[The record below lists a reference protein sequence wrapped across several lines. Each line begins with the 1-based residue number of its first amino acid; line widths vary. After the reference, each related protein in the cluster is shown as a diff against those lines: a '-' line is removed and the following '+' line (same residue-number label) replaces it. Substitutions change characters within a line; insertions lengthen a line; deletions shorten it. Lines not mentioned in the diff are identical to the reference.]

1 MASENLA
8 QRARIEQWLNHP
20 TCERNTASAVLGV
33 PLHLLPGASP
43 SREASQLAG
52 WIGNAFEASLFEE
65 RFELLGNLLI
75 EAGLLS
81 DDVFLIPKEKEDL
94 IGLELQLE
102 LSKNRIAEMVSAS
115 SKKAYIFRG
124 FRLPARLFGDESA
137 FEIDLLLA
145 VPISETQYELVIGE
159 VKVYPAKAG
168 RTNPGQIAGARA
180 QAGLYAHI
188 LADWLEEH
196 TELNNVV
203 YINKGFLVFTN
214 PVDGKPLI
222 AEVNSLEEQR
232 TRASLAIQSLTN
244 VKNSRSDWSAIDKG
258 KQEEKLTLLED
269 LSTNSD
275 DGCWSFCSLAH
286 RCFKDAVS
294 NDNTIVLGSQSAN
307 QLSRTPLSIALQL
320 ADGTLEPQDEV
331 EVDLHQRIAE
341 ANFDEL
347 EVLPWHK

>member
-1 MASENLA
+1 MASDNLT
-8 QRARIEQWLNHP
+8 QRARIEQWLSLP

-65 RFELLGNLLI
+65 RFELLEKLLK

-81 DDVFLIPKEKEDL
+81 EDLFLIPKDKEDL
-94 IGLELQLE
+94 IGLELQLK
-102 LSKNRIAEMVSAS
+102 LSRDRLVEMVPAS

-124 FRLPARLFGDESA
+124 FRLPANLFGAESA

-145 VPISETQYELVIGE
+145 VPRSDTQYELIIGE

-168 RTNPGQIAGARA
+168 RTNAGQIAGARA

-188 LADWLEEH
+188 LSGWLKEH
-196 TELNNVV
+196 PELDNVV
-203 YINKGFLVFTN
+203 FDDKGFLVFTN

-222 AEVNSLEEQR
+222 AEVNSLFEQR
-232 TRASLAIQSLTN
+232 SRANLAIQSLTKI
-244 VKNSRSDWSAIDKG
+244 KNTRKDWTALENG
-258 KQEEKLTLLED
+258 KQEEKLTFLEEVKTD
-269 LSTNSD
+269 SG

-307 QLSRTPLSIALQL
+307 HLSRIPLSVSLQL
-320 ADGTLEPQDEV
+320 ADGTLDPQDDV
-331 EVDLHQRIAE
+331 ETELQQRISE

>member
-1 MASENLA
+1 VASENLA
-8 QRARIEQWLNHP
+8 QRARIEQWLSHP

-65 RFELLGNLLI
+65 RFELLEKLMK
-75 EAGLLS
+75 EAGLLTEEI
-81 DDVFLIPKEKEDL
+81 FLIAKDKEDL

-102 LSKNRIAEMVSAS
+102 LSKNRLAEMLPAS

-124 FRLPARLFGDESA
+124 FRLPANLFGDESA

-145 VPISETQYELVIGE
+145 VPISDTQYELIIGE

-188 LADWLEEH
+188 LADWLNEH
-196 TELNNVV
+196 TELTNVV
-203 YINKGFLVFTN
+203 YNNKGFLVFTN

-222 AEVNSLEEQR
+222 AEVNSLFEQR
-232 TRASLAIQSLTN
+232 SRANLAIQSLTN
-244 VKNSRSDWSAIDKG
+244 VKNTRSDWAAIEKG
-258 KQEEKLTLLED
+258 KQEDKLTFLEGV
-269 LSTNSD
+269 STDSG

-307 QLSRTPLSIALQL
+307 HLSRIPLSVALQL
-320 ADGTLEPQDEV
+320 ADGALEPQDEV
-331 EVDLHQRIAE
+331 EAELRQRIAE
-341 ANFDEL
+341 ADFDEL

>member
-1 MASENLA
+1 MASENLT
-8 QRARIEQWLNHP
+8 QRARIEQWLSHP
-20 TCERNTASAVLGV
+20 TCERNTASAVLAV

-65 RFELLGNLLI
+65 RFELLGNLLV

-81 DDVFLIPKEKEDL
+81 EDIYLIPKEKEDL
-94 IGLELQLE
+94 IGLDLQLE
-102 LSKNRIAEMVSAS
+102 LSKNRIAEMVPAS

-145 VPISETQYELVIGE
+145 VPCSDTQYELIIGE

-188 LADWLEEH
+188 LSEWLEEH
-196 TELNNVV
+196 TELSNVV
-203 YINKGFLVFTN
+203 FNNKGFLVFTN

-222 AEVNSLEEQR
+222 AEVNSLFEQR
-232 TRASLAIQSLTN
+232 TRANLAIQSLTK
-244 VKNSRSDWSAIDKG
+244 VKNTRKDWVTIENG
-258 KQEEKLTLLED
+258 KLEEKVSFLEGVKTD
-269 LSTNSD
+269 SG

-294 NDNTIVLGSQSAN
+294 NDSTIVLGSQSAN
-307 QLSRTPLSIALQL
+307 HLSRIPLSVALQL

-331 EVDLHQRIAE
+331 EAELHQRISE

>member
-1 MASENLA
+1 LEK
-8 QRARIEQWLNHP
+8 
-20 TCERNTASAVLGV
+20 
-33 PLHLLPGASP
+33 
-43 SREASQLAG
+43 
-52 WIGNAFEASLFEE
+52 
-65 RFELLGNLLI
+65 LI
-75 EAGLLS
+75 KEAGLLTEEI
-81 DDVFLIPKEKEDL
+81 FLIAKDKEDL

-102 LSKNRIAEMVSAS
+102 LSKNRLAEMLPAS

-124 FRLPARLFGDESA
+124 FRLPANLFGDESA

-145 VPISETQYELVIGE
+145 VPISDTQYELIIGE

-188 LADWLEEH
+188 LADWLNEH
-196 TELNNVV
+196 TELTNVV
-203 YINKGFLVFTN
+203 YNNKGFLVFTN

-222 AEVNSLEEQR
+222 AEVNSLFEQR
-232 TRASLAIQSLTN
+232 SRANLAIQSLTN
-244 VKNSRSDWSAIDKG
+244 VKNTRSDWAAIEKG
-258 KQEEKLTLLED
+258 KQEDKLTFLEGV
-269 LSTNSD
+269 STDSG

-307 QLSRTPLSIALQL
+307 HLSRIPLSVALQL
-320 ADGTLEPQDEV
+320 ADGALEPQDEV
-331 EVDLHQRIAE
+331 EAELRQRIAE

>member
-8 QRARIEQWLNHP
+8 QRARIEQWLSHP

-65 RFELLGNLLI
+65 RFELLEKLMK
-75 EAGLLS
+75 EAGLLTEEI
-81 DDVFLIPKEKEDL
+81 FLIAKDKEDL

-102 LSKNRIAEMVSAS
+102 LSKNRLAEMLPAS

-124 FRLPARLFGDESA
+124 FRLPANLFGDESA

-145 VPISETQYELVIGE
+145 VPISDTQYELIIGE

-188 LADWLEEH
+188 LADWLNEH
-196 TELNNVV
+196 TELTNVV
-203 YINKGFLVFTN
+203 YNNKGFLVFTN

-222 AEVNSLEEQR
+222 AEVNSLFEQR
-232 TRASLAIQSLTN
+232 SRANLAIQSLTN
-244 VKNSRSDWSAIDKG
+244 VKNTRSDWAAIEKG
-258 KQEEKLTLLED
+258 KQEDKLTFLEGV
-269 LSTNSD
+269 STDSG

-307 QLSRTPLSIALQL
+307 HLSRIPLSVALQL
-320 ADGTLEPQDEV
+320 ADGALEPQDEV
-331 EVDLHQRIAE
+331 EAELRQRIAE
-341 ANFDEL
+341 ADFDEL